1 MNPCVV
7 TVSTSEILIC
17 GGNLKAE
24 VEVKKHGTFKSD
36 VVKKKEYS
44 NEVILLNAKSM
55 TYETIG
61 EAPFGFCNTGH
72 N

>member
-1 MNPCVV
+1 MNACVV
-7 TVSTSEILIC
+7 TVSTNEILIC
-17 GGNLKAE
+17 GGNFKAE
-24 VEVKKHGTFKSD
+24 VEVKKHGTSD

-55 TYETIG
+55 TYEKIG